1 MRRNS
6 YRRGRADRRGFT
18 LMELLLVMAI
28 LVIMASMVTFAFLQ
42 IQQNAQSDATL
53 SQISTLEN
61 ACTSYKLQVGRLP
74 NTLDDLFT
82 QPAGLSPRQW
92 RGPYLNDPVPMDPWG
107 NEYNYSPDE
116 ANNRVF
122 ISSAGPDGQQGSPD
136 DVPEPNTQ

>member
-1 MRRNS
+1 
-6 YRRGRADRRGFT
+6 
-18 LMELLLVMAI
+18 MELLLVMAI

-61 ACTSYKLQVGRLP
+61 ACTSYKLQVGRFP